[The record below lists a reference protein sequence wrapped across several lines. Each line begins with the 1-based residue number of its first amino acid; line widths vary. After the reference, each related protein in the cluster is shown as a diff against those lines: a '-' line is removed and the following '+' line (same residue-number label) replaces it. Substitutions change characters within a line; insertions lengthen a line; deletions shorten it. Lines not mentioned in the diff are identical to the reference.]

1 MAEDSS
7 CDTPLHIAAR
17 CGDVEE
23 VKRLLNSKQY
33 EVDVQNSDQQ
43 TPLHLAC
50 ANGHVDVVDNL
61 VSEFGASVE
70 VVDSNNYTPL
80 LLGAK
85 NNQTHIVAFLAMML
99 LKAESMCVV
108 ERCHAQMLENLI
120 RQFYHDQSELQ
131 EKRWRLFFSKLGLP
145 FTTEEKNSIVVFLV
159 GLFGLKDLTSM
170 VEKDIRLMTFD
181 SSILHYTC
189 MGGYLK
195 RQSEGRYG
203 FYGGSAKFRIL
214 LNSKQR

>member
-1 MAEDSS
+1 M
-7 CDTPLHIAAR
+7 HIAAR

-50 ANGHVDVVDNL
+50 ANGHVDVVDIL

-70 VVDSNNYTPL
+70 VVNSTNYTPL

-99 LKAESMCVV
+99 VRAKSMCVI
-108 ERCHAQMLENLI
+108 ERCHVQML
-120 RQFYHDQSELQ
+120 
-131 EKRWRLFFSKLGLP
+131 
-145 FTTEEKNSIVVFLV
+145 
-159 GLFGLKDLTSM
+159 
-170 VEKDIRLMTFD
+170 
-181 SSILHYTC
+181 
-189 MGGYLK
+189 
-195 RQSEGRYG
+195 
-203 FYGGSAKFRIL
+203 
-214 LNSKQR
+214 